1 MTVKE
6 LKELLKVY
14 PDNLKVESS
23 KDKRNLLFLL
33 NENDSCQV
41 TIILGSEKK

>member
-6 LKELLKVY
+6 LMEILQRYDKTLKVKTS
-14 PDNLKVESS
+14 DN
-23 KDKRNLLFLL
+23 DKQYLFLL

-41 TIILGSEKK
+41 TIVLEEMKK